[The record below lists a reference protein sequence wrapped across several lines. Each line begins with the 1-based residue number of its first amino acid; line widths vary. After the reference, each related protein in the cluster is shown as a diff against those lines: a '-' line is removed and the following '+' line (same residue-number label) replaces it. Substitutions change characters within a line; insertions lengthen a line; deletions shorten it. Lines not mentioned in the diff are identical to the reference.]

1 MHRPPA
7 KEGLTMIDKL
17 RSDLDIR
24 LLRTLHLLLSESGV
38 SRVAGLLGQSQPA
51 VSAALK
57 RLRIMLGDPLLV
69 RGAGGRL
76 VPSERGVQLID
87 VVGRILADFRPA
99 LRRTGRFRSSHSAA
113 PQLLAAIASDL
124 HYDAGLLDLRIVAE
138 LPMTPTG
145 KVSKAQLAALA
156 LAGAAQMPA

>member
-1 MHRPPA
+1 
-7 KEGLTMIDKL
+7 
-17 RSDLDIR
+17 
-24 LLRTLHLLLSESGV
+24 
-38 SRVAGLLGQSQPA
+38 
-51 VSAALK
+51 
-57 RLRIMLGDPLLV
+57 MLGDPLLV

-76 VPSERGVQLID
+76 VPSERGVQLFD

-113 PQLLAAIASDL
+113 PRLLAAIASDL